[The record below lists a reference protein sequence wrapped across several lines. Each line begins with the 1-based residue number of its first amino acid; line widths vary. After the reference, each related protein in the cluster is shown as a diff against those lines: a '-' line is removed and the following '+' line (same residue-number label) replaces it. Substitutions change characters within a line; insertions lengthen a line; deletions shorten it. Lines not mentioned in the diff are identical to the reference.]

1 MLVHIKYYKMKMKRH
16 PDQSQLT
23 HLFPMMHPFYL
34 SLPPGNIRNP
44 YGFQIFSEGTERVH
58 CEQMSW

>member
-1 MLVHIKYYKMKMKRH
+1 MKRH

-34 SLPPGNIRNP
+34 SLPSENIRNP
-44 YGFQIFSEGTERVH
+44 YGFQMFSEGTERVH
-58 CEQMSW
+58 CEQIS